1 MNNAVAHQNV
11 ERLIE
16 AEMAHYRRAR
26 EANDAQTAW
35 TALERAHVISQP
47 YLGHHLF
54 NHWTM
59 LGYAF
64 RLRDGREMLGQLFR
78 LVLAPLGALTG
89 KIPVGNT
96 GRSNVSAFAPMKV
109 PDDLVPLIKDING

>member
-1 MNNAVAHQNV
+1 MNCSVAHQNV
-11 ERLIE
+11 ESLIE
-16 AEMAHYRRAR
+16 VEMTRYRQAR
-26 EANDAQTAW
+26 EADDGHAAW

-96 GRSNVSAFAPMKV
+96 GRSNVSAFAPMEV
-109 PDDLVPLIKDING
+109 PDDLAPLIKDING

>member
-1 MNNAVAHQNV
+1 MKVAIGALAEKLIV
-11 ERLIE
+11 E
-16 AEMAHYRRAR
+16 EMAHYRQAR
-26 EANDAQTAW
+26 EAGDTTAAW

-47 YLGHHLF
+47 YLGHHLS

-64 RLRDGREMLGQLFR
+64 HLRDGREILGQLFR

-96 GRSNVSAFAPMKV
+96 GRSNVSAFAPMEV
-109 PDDLVPLIKDING
+109 PDDLAPLIKDING